1 MTFVDLYNEDYRN
14 GVSACALHLLHRIKG
29 QQKAMPEDTEMVIM
43 LEDYD
48 DDGDG
53 YGYGYYF
60 ASWEKRCV
68 FWLEDIDYEFV
79 TMDARVCVTESHI
92 GTLLLP
98 AFRPCRLLTRSLQ
111 GSTSSSCSGTVQSLL

>member
-14 GVSACALHLLHRIKG
+14 GVSACALHLLHRMKG

-92 GTLLLP
+92 GALLSP
-98 AFRPCRLLTRSLQ
+98 TFRPCCSLTMSI
-111 GSTSSSCSGTVQSLL
+111 